1 MSILIADS
9 GSTKTEWVLVNQESK
24 EFFKSDGLN
33 PYFRTHGQLSEAIK
47 NGVKNSLK
55 NTQVDEIFF
64 YGSGSGNE
72 SRKAILQNAIRENFP
87 ESEIHIESDMLGAA
101 IACFGKK
108 EGVACIMGTGS
119 NSCVYDGEKIVK
131 SIPSLGFVFGD
142 EGSGGY
148 FGKRILNAYYYK
160 TMPEDL
166 RNALEETSD
175 MSLESVLHKIY
186 EEPQANRFVASF
198 SKILGDYR
206 DHPFIKNMVRKGFE
220 AFADKQ
226 LGYFEESKEKEIG
239 FVGSIASVYQEILEE
254 VLSERGMD
262 LSIVVRKPLDRLVD
276 FHTS

>member
-9 GSTKTEWVLVNQESK
+9 GSTKTEWVLVNKESK